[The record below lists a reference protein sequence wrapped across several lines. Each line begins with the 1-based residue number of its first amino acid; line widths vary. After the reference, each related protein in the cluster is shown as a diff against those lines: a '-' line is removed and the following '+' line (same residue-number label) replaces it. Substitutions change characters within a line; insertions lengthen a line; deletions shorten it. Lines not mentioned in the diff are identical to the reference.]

1 MKYKQYVEEYNPLIN
16 SYRGDFTRELED
28 LTTFEPTERDENIPP
43 IPPNPSPTPKPIC
56 VSTYRPSK
64 DIAANNTIEYSV
76 YMNDKYNTIVFGMAT
91 GIGSFCF
98 FVICA
103 YVYKIY
109 ASKKHKLQK
118 IRKNTL
124 NSEYARE
131 NLSSKNEDSSHIF
144 RSFTE
149 ENASLHNIHIA
160 DYNSQF

>member
-1 MKYKQYVEEYNPLIN
+1 MKYKQYVEEYNQLVN
-16 SYRGDFTRELED
+16 NYRGEITEELED
-28 LTTFEPTERDENIPP
+28 IPTFEPTERDENTPP
-43 IPPNPSPTPKPIC
+43 LPPNPAPTPKPIC

-64 DIAANNTIEYSV
+64 DIVVNNTIAYSV
-76 YMNDKYNTIVFGMAT
+76 YMNDKYNTIIFGTAT

-118 IRKNTL
+118 IRKNAL
-124 NSEYARE
+124 NREYTRE
-131 NLSSKNEDSSHIF
+131 NRSSKNEDSSHIF

-149 ENASLHNIHIA
+149 ENTSLHDIHIA